1 MLRRNFLAGLAS
13 STIAVP
19 VRETSNKRLRDA
31 LDNLKR
37 ALMSDPAIGNFEVH
51 YNPHS
56 PTVIVVAAFRKALTS
71 APEEDGHN
79 I

>member
-31 LDNLKR
+31 LDNLKL
-37 ALMSDPAIGNFEVH
+37 ALMSDPSIGNFEVH

-56 PTVIVVAAFRKALTS
+56 PTVVVIAAFRNTLAGAS
-71 APEEDGHN
+71 EEDGHN